1 MGKIKESKYLVLS
14 ILLLLFV
21 NIRLFWLPGA
31 TFNSQNWD
39 DEIGWIKDSSIRS
52 PLEYLF
58 YRDAPGYFVLIPR
71 VIILLGSLEPKVG
84 SFETLRLLVLVTQL
98 LCFGLAASCVV
109 SWDTNWKMWVSI
121 FSALSAT
128 YIEDL
133 NYVHNLGYL
142 FIFPIYFLLFRR
154 ILLGLRVRSYHLILS
169 IALISKPFTA
179 LIVLCLASI
188 FYFFNKRSRYSLV
201 IVAMYSMMYLAA
213 YIFLPHRWDTPF
225 NLEVSTIGKIVF
237 DLPWIVFSAIFP
249 AVTIG
254 FMGVLRVF
262 NYHLLRDLFGIFTY
276 IVLFSVVWKFR
287 KKIALEVR
295 NLTLFAKSLISI
307 FVLNYVLV
315 FSASDSFWVKYFP
328 LFRLD
333 SPQFIWARWSSVIPL
348 VTLLI
353 IASLATLS
361 KRIKFYLLFFIS
373 IQWVLLTFLAQTW
386 LRRYW

>member
-1 MGKIKESKYLVLS
+1 MGKIKESKYLVVSFLA
-14 ILLLLFV
+14 LLFV
-21 NIRLFWLPGA
+21 NIRLFWLPGV

-39 DEIGWIKDSSIRS
+39 DEISWIKDSSIRS

-71 VIILLGSLEPKVG
+71 FIILLGSLEPKVG

-109 SWDTNWKMWVSI
+109 SWDTNWKMWVTI
-121 FSALSAT
+121 FSALSVT

-142 FIFPIYFLLFRR
+142 LIFPIFFLVFRR
-154 ILLGLRVRSYHLILS
+154 ILLGLRVRSYHLVFS

-179 LIVLCLASI
+179 LIVLCLAGI
-188 FYFFNKRSRYSLV
+188 FYFFDKRSRYSLV
-201 IVAMYSMMYLAA
+201 ILAMYSMMYLAA

-225 NLEVSTIGKIVF
+225 NLEVSTIGKIIF

-249 AVTIG
+249 AVSIG
-254 FMGVLRVF
+254 FMGVLIVLNF
-262 NYHLLRDLFGIFTY
+262 HLLRDLFGIFTY
-276 IVLFSVVWKFR
+276 IVLFAFVWKFR
-287 KKIALEVR
+287 EKIALEVR
-295 NLTLFAKSLISI
+295 SSTLFAKSLISI

-315 FSASDSFWVKYFP
+315 FSASDSFWIKYFP

-353 IASLATLS
+353 IASLTTLL
-361 KRIKFYLLFFIS
+361 KRIKSYLLFFIS

>member
-1 MGKIKESKYLVLS
+1 MGKIKESKYLVVSFLA
-14 ILLLLFV
+14 LLFI
-21 NIRLFWLPGA
+21 NIRLFWLPGV

-39 DEIGWIKDSSIRS
+39 DEISWIKDSSIRS

-71 VIILLGSLEPKVG
+71 FIILLGSLEPKVG

-109 SWDTNWKMWVSI
+109 SWDTNWIMWVTI
-121 FSALSAT
+121 FSALSVT

-142 FIFPIYFLLFRR
+142 FIFPIFFLVFRR

-179 LIVLCLASI
+179 LIVLCLAGI
-188 FYFFNKRSRYSLV
+188 LYFFNKRSRYSLA
-201 IVAMYSMMYLAA
+201 ILAMYSIMYLAA

-225 NLEVSTIGKIVF
+225 NLEVSTIGKIIF
-237 DLPWIVFSAIFP
+237 DLPWIVFSTIFP
-249 AVTIG
+249 AVSIG

-315 FSASDSFWVKYFP
+315 FSASDSFWIKYFP

-361 KRIKFYLLFFIS
+361 KRIKLYLLFFIS